1 MRPLVSLYLNRA
13 EGPQITPKL
22 AQSKTAAWL
31 ANNNP
36 IGFKET
42 AQNHFMKSTFRL
54 YWCLFG

>member
-1 MRPLVSLYLNRA
+1 LADGRGLN
-13 EGPQITPKL
+13 GNKKKL

-42 AQNHFMKSTFRL
+42 AQTPVQNHFMKSTFRL